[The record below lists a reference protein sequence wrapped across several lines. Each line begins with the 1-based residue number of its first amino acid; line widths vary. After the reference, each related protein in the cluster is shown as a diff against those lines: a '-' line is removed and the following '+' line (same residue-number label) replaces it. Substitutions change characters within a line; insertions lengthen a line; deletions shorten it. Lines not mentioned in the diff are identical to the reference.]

1 MVSPQEV
8 AGSVLDPEL
17 RVVTIAELGIL
28 RSVRVAPDQ
37 RVRVE
42 ITPTYAGCPAMDAI
56 RDDIRSALHD
66 AGCVE
71 AEDDVE
77 IVTVLSPPWSTD
89 MISESGRAALAEA
102 GIAPPRPAPG
112 RAGRAGGEL
121 ASSAQPGGCAVTLS
135 IAPFCPRCGSGR
147 TEEISRF
154 GPTACQSIW
163 RCLACLE
170 PFDHVRRF

>member
-1 MVSPQEV
+1 MVTLEAV
-8 AGSVLDPEL
+8 VGGVVDPEL
-17 RVVTIAELGIL
+17 RVVTIAELGVL
-28 RSVRVAPDQ
+28 RSVRVQPDQ

-56 RDDIRSALHD
+56 REDIRSALHE
-66 AGCVE
+66 AGR
-71 AEDDVE
+71 DDVE

-89 MISESGRAALAEA
+89 MITESGRAALAKA
-102 GIAPPRPAPG
+102 GIAPPTG
-112 RAGRAGGEL
+112 L
-121 ASSAQPGGCAVTLS
+121 LS
-135 IAPFCPRCGSGR
+135 IPPLCPRCGSGR

-170 PFDHVRRF
+170 PFDHVRKF

>member
-1 MVSPQEV
+1 MVALAEV
-8 AGSVLDPEL
+8 VGSVLDPEL

-28 RSVRVAPDQ
+28 RSVTDGE

-56 RDDIRSALHD
+56 REDIRAALHD
-66 AGCVE
+66 AGRDEV
-71 AEDDVE
+71 D

-89 MISESGRAALAEA
+89 MISPEGRAALEQA
-102 GIAPPRPAPG
+102 GIAPPAHGPIRVG
-112 RAGRAGGEL
+112 
-121 ASSAQPGGCAVTLS
+121 
-135 IAPFCPRCGSGR
+135 IAPLCPRCGSGR

-154 GPTACQSIW
+154 GPTACQSLW
-163 RCLACLE
+163 RCLACQE

>member
-1 MVSPQEV
+1 MVTAAEV
-8 AGSVLDPEL
+8 VGAVVDPEL

-28 RSVRVAPDQ
+28 RSVTDGE

-56 RDDIRSALHD
+56 REDIRAALHE
-66 AGCVE
+66 AGR
-71 AEDDVE
+71 DDVD

-89 MISESGRAALAEA
+89 MITAQGRAALARA
-102 GIAPPRPAPG
+102 GIAPPTQG
-112 RAGRAGGEL
+112 DIAGRVRVA
-121 ASSAQPGGCAVTLS
+121 
-135 IAPFCPRCGSGR
+135 IAPLCPRCGSGR

-154 GPTACQSIW
+154 GPTACQSLW
-163 RCLACLE
+163 RCLACRE

>member
-1 MVSPQEV
+1 MVALAEV
-8 AGSVLDPEL
+8 VGAVVDPEL

-28 RSVRVAPDQ
+28 RSVTDGQ

-42 ITPTYAGCPAMDAI
+42 ITPTYAGCPAMDTI
-56 RDDIRSALHD
+56 REDIRTALHE
-66 AGCVE
+66 AGRDEV
-71 AEDDVE
+71 D

-89 MISESGRAALAEA
+89 MITDEGRAALATA
-102 GIAPPRPAPG
+102 GIAPPTAKG
-112 RAGRAGGEL
+112 
-121 ASSAQPGGCAVTLS
+121 AVHQGSVALS
-135 IAPFCPRCGSGR
+135 IAPLCPRCGSGR

-154 GPTACQSIW
+154 GPTACQSLW

>member
-1 MVSPQEV
+1 MVALAEV
-8 AGSVLDPEL
+8 VGAVIDPEL

-28 RSVRVAPDQ
+28 RSVATDGEH
-37 RVRVE
+37 VRVE

-56 RDDIRSALHD
+56 REDIRAALRTV
-66 AGCVE
+66 GR
-71 AEDDVE
+71 DDVD

-89 MISESGRAALAEA
+89 MISPSGRAALSRA
-102 GIAPPRPAPG
+102 GIAPPPSGAP
-112 RAGRAGGEL
+112 
-121 ASSAQPGGCAVTLS
+121 VTVS
-135 IAPFCPRCGSGR
+135 IAPLCPRCGSGR

-163 RCLACLE
+163 RCQACLE

>member
-1 MVSPQEV
+1 MVDLRSV
-8 AGSVLDPEL
+8 VGAVLDPEL

-28 RSVRVAPDQ
+28 RSVQVQPDQ

-56 RDDIRSALHD
+56 RDDIRSALRE
-66 AGCVE
+66 AGR
-71 AEDDVE
+71 DDVE

-89 MISESGRAALAEA
+89 MITESGRAALAQA
-102 GIAPPRPAPG
+102 GIAPPTEGSAPHVPPEGRRALPLLSPA
-112 RAGRAGGEL
+112 
-121 ASSAQPGGCAVTLS
+121 
-135 IAPFCPRCGSGR
+135 APVCPRCGSGR

-163 RCLACLE
+163 RCRDCRE